1 MEYTEKTMKKAFFA
15 LLATLAVPT
24 AGRSQQ
30 FKNTYDCEMDNYLQ
44 FAPTAL
50 TFGLNIAG
58 VEGRNSLARL
68 TASSAMSYALMAA
81 IAQPLKHWTSEMRPD
96 RSTDDAFPSGHTAT
110 AFVGATILHKEYG
123 KTVSPWFSVAGYTA
137 ASATGL
143 MRVIKN
149 RHWAG
154 DVLTGAGIG
163 IVATEIAYGLSD
175 LIFKD
180 KGRKRP
186 NLSGETN
193 LMEHPSFI
201 GISMGMALGCGALSF
216 SGSDI
221 MLKSHTTTVAG
232 IEGAY
237 FLSPYIGVGG
247 RLRVGCTPMTGW
259 EDTNVDLEVESSHMT
274 EYTADAGLYFSLPLG
289 NNLALGTK
297 ALIGESFI
305 DGLDINASK
314 GTESRDYLDVDGNN
328 TVKYG
333 TGLSLTY
340 SNKRNS
346 SFKVF
351 VDYDFTR
358 KHYTMEYDYAGF
370 LRSAWPTITADTG
383 LDVSQPSRSEIKKNL
398 NNFVLGGAFCVS
410 F

>member
-1 MEYTEKTMKKAFFA
+1 MIYLVNNDKHFLICYLWFSLFIYCNSWHVMNYFMTDYFY
-15 LLATLAVPT
+15 
-24 AGRSQQ
+24 S
-30 FKNTYDCEMDNYLQ
+30 NNYL
-44 FAPTAL
+44 
-50 TFGLNIAG
+50 
-58 VEGRNSLARL
+58 V
-68 TASSAMSYALMAA
+68 
-81 IAQPLKHWTSEMRPD
+81 
-96 RSTDDAFPSGHTAT
+96 
-110 AFVGATILHKEYG
+110 
-123 KTVSPWFSVAGYTA
+123 
-137 ASATGL
+137 
-143 MRVIKN
+143 
-149 RHWAG
+149 
-154 DVLTGAGIG
+154 
-163 IVATEIAYGLSD
+163 
-175 LIFKD
+175 
-180 KGRKRP
+180 
-186 NLSGETN
+186 
-193 LMEHPSFI
+193 I
-201 GISMGMALGCGALSF
+201 GISMGMALGCGTLSF
-216 SGSDI
+216 SESDI
-221 MLKSHTTTVAG
+221 RLKSHTTTVAG

-274 EYTADAGLYFSLPLG
+274 EYTADAGMYFSLPLG

-358 KHYTMEYDYAGF
+358 KHYTMEYDYSGF